1 MGKII
6 EIPNYLV
13 EEGGGVLIKALEDI
27 MHERLANEFA
37 AVLHRIFVAVA
48 LQRPHLAVVQRD
60 GYSMCPTL
68 FHGWV
73 WLQVDAQPNTVLY
86 KALSGVVGVCM
97 FFALCV
103 GNMLCGVD
111 KGLLELAV
119 GGNIQPLT
127 LGDAVAVAEV

>member
-37 AVLHRIFVAVA
+37 AVLHRVFVAVA

-60 GYSMCPTL
+60 GYSMCPPL
-68 FHGWV
+68 FHSFV
-73 WLQVDAQPNTVLY
+73 
-86 KALSGVVGVCM
+86 
-97 FFALCV
+97 
-103 GNMLCGVD
+103 
-111 KGLLELAV
+111 
-119 GGNIQPLT
+119 
-127 LGDAVAVAEV
+127 